1 MFVYVSLS
9 FRMIPANHKYFLLSD
24 LASSR
29 DYELCVLAVYDD
41 GITTLTG
48 TKLVGCVSF
57 STDSEYGRCHSIR
70 DQFLGG
76 TMIIII
82 GGIIV
87 ASVLVFI
94 FILLMKYKLHSNH
107 YKQKAAARQ
116 ANVCS
121 QTNGGGGGGGANILA
136 LPPSSSAG
144 QGANKNCHP
153 SSSAEGG
160 ASLRGTTVVDLNPTH
175 DDDAIS
181 Q

>member
-1 MFVYVSLS
+1 
-9 FRMIPANHKYFLLSD
+9 MIPANHKYFLLSD

-41 GITTLTG
+41 GITALTG

-57 STDSEYGRCHSIR
+57 TTETEYGHCHSIR

-107 YKQKAAARQ
+107 YKQKATARH

-121 QTNGGGGGGGANILA
+121 QTNGGGANTLTV
-136 LPPSSSAG
+136 PPSFSSAG
-144 QGANKNCHP
+144 QGGGDGKNSQP
-153 SSSAEGG
+153 SSSTEGMG
-160 ASLRGTTVVDLNPTH
+160 GVSIRGTTVVDLNPSH
-175 DDDAIS
+175 DEDAIS

>member
-1 MFVYVSLS
+1 RAMTVFGQKASFKSLS
-9 FRMIPANHKYFLLSD
+9 PSLRMIPANHKYFLLSD

-107 YKQKAAARQ
+107 YKQKDAARH
-116 ANVCS
+116 ANVCL
-121 QTNGGGGGGGANILA
+121 QTNGGGGGVSKNS
-136 LPPSSSAG
+136 PPSSSTEG
-144 QGANKNCHP
+144 M
-153 SSSAEGG
+153 GG

>member
-1 MFVYVSLS
+1 MVFGLDPPGAMTQ
-9 FRMIPANHKYFLLSD
+9 FGL
-24 LASSR
+24 
-29 DYELCVLAVYDD
+29 LCVLAVYDD
-41 GITTLTG
+41 GITALTG

-57 STDSEYGRCHSIR
+57 TTETEYGRCHSIR

-107 YKQKAAARQ
+107 YKQKAVARQ

-121 QTNGGGGGGGANILA
+121 QTNGGGGGAANILA
-136 LPPSSSAG
+136 LPPSSSSAG
-144 QGANKNCHP
+144 QGGGANKN
-153 SSSAEGG
+153 SQTTSAAEGVAG
-160 ASLRGTTVVDLNPTH
+160 TSLRGTTVVDLNPTH